1 MHSYRSMYQRMLRL
15 SETSFEIN
23 GIEITF
29 REILASVVI
38 MLAMLILGTV
48 ISGGIEQTTM
58 ERKQEYAT
66 AIDISSENQFAY
78 GIRTDVGRAFCYGT
92 LSAVDM
98 VSDNQIGGSY
108 MYIYREEQHYN
119 MHTYAVVHTDGNGN
133 TYTTTEIYYSWDY
146 AGSDT
151 WHSQVVHFLGK
162 DFDYGQI
169 DMPSSE
175 YLTTK
180 YRGSSVRFEYYIRP
194 VEYTGTMYA
203 TLTGHTIQDAAF
215 HDGTDID
222 QTRELLMS
230 GADGWTVIFWILW
243 IILTVAAVF
252 GFCTLENDWLR

>member
-1 MHSYRSMYQRMLRL
+1 MLRL
-15 SETSFEIN
+15 SETSLEID

-29 REILASVVI
+29 REILASAVI
-38 MLAMLILGTV
+38 VLAMLVLGTV
-48 ISGGIEQTTM
+48 ISGGIERTAM
-58 ERKQEYAT
+58 ERKQEYTT
-66 AIDISSENQFAY
+66 AIDISSEDQFVY

-92 LSAVDM
+92 LSAVDT
-98 VSDNQIGGSY
+98 VSDNRIGGPY

-119 MHTYAVVHTDGNGN
+119 MHTRTVVHTNGKGH

-151 WHSQVVHFLGK
+151 WHSQTVHFLGNN
-162 DFDYGQI
+162 FDYEQI

-175 YLTTK
+175 YLTTE
-180 YRGSSVRFEYYIRP
+180 YSGSSVRFEYYIRP

-203 TLTGHTIQDAAF
+203 TLTGRTIQDATF

-230 GADGWTVIFWILW
+230 SADSWAIIFWIVW
-243 IILTVAAVF
+243 IILTMGAVF
-252 GFCTLENDWLR
+252 GFCTLKNDWLK